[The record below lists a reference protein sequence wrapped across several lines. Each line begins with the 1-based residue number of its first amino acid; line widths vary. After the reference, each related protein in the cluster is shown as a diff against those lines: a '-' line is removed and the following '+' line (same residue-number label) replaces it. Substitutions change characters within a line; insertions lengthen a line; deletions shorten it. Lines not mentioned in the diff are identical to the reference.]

1 MTKGASFP
9 SEALS
14 SVVTLFG
21 ELHSRAVRYCHWKS
35 TAGLPLALAGKT
47 DLDLLVDTEQAELF
61 ADVVSGC
68 GFKRFLSH
76 PSRRF
81 PFVEDWLGFDAR
93 SGRLVHLHV
102 YYRLIVGED
111 YVKNHALPLEEPFLG
126 STVERHGIRVPAPA
140 LELMVLIL
148 RALLKYRDADAA
160 KDFLRLGR
168 RGGVPP
174 AIRGEVDDLATR
186 TSAAEV
192 MEAAARLLPAMPAEV
207 FSGFLSTL
215 SADRRN
221 ARSLVRLRSQARRGL
236 RAYERLPRS
245 RARAT
250 YFAARA
256 SRLPVVRQ
264 LMGQLSRREL
274 RRKSPLRG
282 GITVAL
288 VGADGAGK
296 STLVEAMRAWLGWR
310 VNLSVAYLGTSRPSR
325 RTAVAQLASR
335 VARAAANR
343 AAGRRYP
350 GSRLLA
356 GAADYVTATR
366 YLMEAL
372 DRAARVRAG
381 RSLAADGAVVVFD
394 RYPLRFVRQD
404 GRFVDGPRIAQL
416 GPRVSRGLL
425 DAFRRREEATYRRI
439 PPPDVAFLL
448 TIPAE
453 LAVARKEAERPAAVQ
468 RKALAIERAVSS
480 LQSEERDDIVVV
492 DATRP
497 LESVIRDVK
506 SEIWRRL

>member
-1 MTKGASFP
+1 
-9 SEALS
+9 
-14 SVVTLFG
+14 
-21 ELHSRAVRYCHWKS
+21 
-35 TAGLPLALAGKT
+35 
-47 DLDLLVDTEQAELF
+47 
-61 ADVVSGC
+61 
-68 GFKRFLSH
+68 
-76 PSRRF
+76 
-81 PFVEDWLGFDAR
+81 
-93 SGRLVHLHV
+93 
-102 YYRLIVGED
+102 
-111 YVKNHALPLEEPFLG
+111 
-126 STVERHGIRVPAPA
+126 
-140 LELMVLIL
+140 MVLIL

-264 LMGQLSRREL
+264 LLGQLSRREL